1 MEMEKMLN
9 IAMRVQYLNECGEM
23 VCKYRLLSIL
33 IIFRDDLSTTQHN
46 TVCSHAVFALFT
58 IFI

>member
-1 MEMEKMLN
+1 MLN

-33 IIFRDDLSTTQHN
+33 IIFRDDLSTAQHN